1 MTTAAARPVLLTVD
15 DDPQVLRM
23 IERDLRS
30 KYAEHYRVTR
40 AQSGAEA
47 LDLLRQ
53 LQLRNDPVALFLVD
67 QRMPSMNGVEF
78 LREAVTMYPL
88 ARKVLLT
95 AYADT
100 EAAIQAINE
109 VHIDNYLLKPWN
121 PPEERLYPVITDL
134 LDDWMSEFRPPFT
147 GVRLLGTRWSPQSH
161 QIRDFLS
168 RNRIPYQWLEMERR
182 ESDPEVDR
190 IAEAARIGQDAALP
204 VVIFE
209 DGSVLEQPDTAEIA
223 ARLGLGTKASA
234 QFYDLTIV
242 GGGPGGLAA
251 AVYGASE
258 GLGTVMIER
267 EAPGGQAGMSSRIEN
282 YLGFPDGLSG
292 SLLADRAVK
301 QARRFGVE
309 ILAPQEAVALRVD
322 GQYRV
327 LQFRDNTE
335 ISCHALLIA
344 TGVQYRKLD
353 VPGMERLA
361 GAGVYYGAA
370 MTEAISC
377 KNETVYVVG
386 AANSAGQ
393 AAMHFSRYA
402 SEVIML
408 VRSAGLAATMSDY
421 LIRQIASTPNI
432 RVAPFSEVVE
442 VFGAERLEG
451 MTLECKRT
459 GEKSSVPA
467 SSLFIF
473 IGAAPRTDWL
483 EGVVERDKYGF
494 IVTGPDLI
502 VDGKPPRGWQLDR
515 QPYLLESSVPG
526 VFAVGDVRHGS
537 VKRVATSVGEGA
549 MAVAMVHQYLATLG
563 R

>member
-1 MTTAAARPVLLTVD
+1 MTPIRPVLLTVD

-30 KYAEHYRVTR
+30 KYSDQYRVTR
-40 AQSGAEA
+40 AQSGREA
-47 LDLLRQ
+47 LELLRQ
-53 LQLRNDPVALFLVD
+53 FQLRNDPVALFLVD
-67 QRMPSMNGVEF
+67 QRMPSMSGVQF
-78 LREAVTMYPL
+78 LREAVTLYPV

-147 GVRLLGTRWSPQSH
+147 GVRLVGTRWSPQSH
-161 QIRDFLS
+161 RVRDFLS
-168 RNRIPYQWLEMERR
+168 RNRIPFQWLDIERR
-182 ESDPEVDR
+182 QSDPEVGR
-190 IAEAARIGQDAALP
+190 IVEAAGIRSNAALP

-209 DGSVLEQPDTAEIA
+209 DGSLLTQPDAAAIA
-223 ARLGLGTKASA
+223 AKLGLGTQASEK
-234 QFYDLTIV
+234 FYDLTIV

-309 ILAPQEAVALRVD
+309 IVTPQEAVALRVD
-322 GQYRV
+322 GQYRIV
-327 LQFRDNTE
+327 QFRDKSE

-344 TGVQYRKLD
+344 TGVQYRKLE
-353 VPGMERLA
+353 VPGLDRLA

-370 MTEAISC
+370 ITEALSC
-377 KNETVYVVG
+377 KNERVYVIG
-386 AANSAGQ
+386 GANSAGQ

-408 VRSAGLAATMSDY
+408 VRSGGLAATMSDY
-421 LIRQIASTPNI
+421 LIRQIESTPNI
-432 RVAPFSEVVE
+432 QLQPFSEVVE
-442 VFGAERLEG
+442 AFGADRLE
-451 MTLECKRT
+451 EIDIRCRRT
-459 GEKSSVPA
+459 GTTTRVPA

-483 EGVVERDKYGF
+483 EGVVERDEHGF
-494 IVTGPDLI
+494 ILTGPDLI
-502 VDGKPPRGWQLDR
+502 VDGKPPRRWQLDR
-515 QPYLLESSVPG
+515 QPYLLESNVPG
-526 VFAVGDVRHGS
+526 VFAVGDVRQGS
-537 VKRVATSVGEGA
+537 IKRVATSVGEGA

>member
-1 MTTAAARPVLLTVD
+1 VSSTRPILLAVD
-15 DDPQVLRM
+15 DDLQVLRM
-23 IERDLRS
+23 IERDLRT
-30 KYAEHYRVTR
+30 KYAEDYRVMR
-40 AQSGAEA
+40 PQSGAEA
-47 LDLLRQ
+47 LDLLRE

-67 QRMPSMNGVEF
+67 QRMPAMSGVEF
-78 LREAVTMYPL
+78 LRRAIAMYPL

-121 PPEERLYPVITDL
+121 PPEERLYPVISDL
-134 LDDWMSEFRPPFT
+134 LDDWMTEFRPPFT

-161 QIRDFLS
+161 HIRDFLS
-168 RNRIPYQWLEMERR
+168 RNRIPYQWLDIELMAT
-182 ESDPEVDR
+182 DPEVR
-190 IAEAARIGQDAALP
+190 RVAEAANVDQSSELP

-209 DGSVLEQPDTAEIA
+209 DGAVLKQPETVAIA
-223 ARLGLGTKASA
+223 GKLGLGMRPSEP
-234 QFYDLTIV
+234 FYDLTIV

-258 GLGTVMIER
+258 GLGTVMVER

-309 ILAPQEAVALRVD
+309 IIAPQEAVTLRVD
-322 GQYRV
+322 GQYRIV
-327 LQFRDNTE
+327 QFRDNSE
-335 ISCHALLIA
+335 LSCHALLIA

-353 VPGMERLA
+353 VPGMDRLT

-370 MTEAISC
+370 MTEALSC
-377 KNETVYVVG
+377 KDEIVYVIG
-386 AANSAGQ
+386 GANSAGQ
-393 AAMHFSRYA
+393 AAMYFARYA
-402 SEVIML
+402 RAVIML
-408 VRSAGLAATMSDY
+408 VRSDGLSATMSDY
-421 LIRQIASTPNI
+421 LIRQIQSTPNI
-432 RVAPFSEVVE
+432 RVESHSEVVE
-442 VFGAERLEG
+442 VFGSNRLEALSIRCG
-451 MTLECKRT
+451 RSGTTER
-459 GEKSSVPA
+459 VPA

-483 EGVVERDKYGF
+483 EGVVERDERGF
-494 IVTGPDLI
+494 ILTGPDLI
-502 VDGKPPRGWQLDR
+502 VDGKPPRGWPLDR
-515 QPYLLESSVPG
+515 EPFLLESNIPG

-537 VKRVATSVGEGA
+537 IKRVATSVGEGA
-549 MAVAMVHQYLATLG
+549 MAVALIHQHLATLG